1 MSELI
6 EMDLPTHAAFGLA
19 VGLVFFGQPSA
30 AVLVL
35 IGAILPDLDRDWLV
49 KTNAVGEDQRHRAIL
64 HNVFIVALAFLLS
77 PFLAVGV
84 FLHMLQDSF
93 TTANDKGCEWFYP
106 VSRWVKRGKFN
117 EHKEPVLP
125 LDPKERIYFLQEDPE
140 NVDSGPAIPWRRV
153 YGPAQNSNIVDR
165 LFLVSSLIVA
175 GVWFGLK
182 ASVDLP
188 SLVSAVV
195 KTGSNWVLFLALA
208 VVLLAGFFC
217 RNMIRSK
224 LTRVARAGIVLLG
237 LTLTL
242 LWGFLVQTDLSA
254 NIKLIGSSWIPILLS
269 GFLIV
274 LSSYVVVE
282 WHARKYK
289 PAAVV

>member
-1 MSELI
+1 
-6 EMDLPTHAAFGLA
+6 MDLPTHAAFGLA
-19 VGLVFFGQPSA
+19 VGLVFFGYTAA

-49 KTNAVGEDQRHRAIL
+49 KSNAIGEDQRHRAIL
-64 HNVFIVALAFLLS
+64 HNVFIIGLVFLLS

-165 LFLVSSLIVA
+165 MFLVSSLIVS

-182 ASVDLP
+182 ASADLP
-188 SLVSAVV
+188 SLASEVT
-195 KTGSNWVLFLALA
+195 KTGPNWFLFLALTVA
-208 VVLLAGFFC
+208 LLAGVFF
-217 RNMIRSK
+217 RNRNRSK
-224 LTRVARAGIVLLG
+224 FTGFIRAVIVILG
-237 LTLTL
+237 LALAVF
-242 LWGFLVQTDLSA
+242 WGFFVQTEIGA
-254 NIKLIGSSWIPILLS
+254 NIQSISSSWMPILLS

-274 LSSYVVVE
+274 LSSYAVVE

>member
-1 MSELI
+1 
-6 EMDLPTHAAFGLA
+6 MDLPTHAAFGLA
-19 VGLVFFGQPSA
+19 VGLVFFGQPAA

-49 KTNAVGEDQRHRAIL
+49 KSNAIGEDQRHRAIL
-64 HNVFIVALAFLLS
+64 HNVFIVGIAFLLS

-117 EHKEPVLP
+117 EHKKAMK

-140 NVDSGPAIPWRRV
+140 NVASGPAIPWRRV

-188 SLVSAVV
+188 SLVSAVTE
-195 KTGSNWVLFLALA
+195 TGSNWVLFLALA
-208 VVLLAGFFC
+208 VVLLAGLFF
-217 RNMIRSK
+217 RNRRQIK
-224 LTRVARAGIVLLG
+224 FTRFARVGIVILG
-237 LTLTL
+237 LGLAL

-254 NIKLIGSSWIPILLS
+254 NIKVIGSSWMPILLS

-274 LSSYVVVE
+274 LSSYLVVE